1 MKESAKGRFFEKADV
16 DLFLPAQGGGGA
28 GVKTD
33 LCNIHST
40 ACGLKTLLKNGL
52 YNDLQALLHTLNC
65 IHAVLYT
72 NLKHTQYTAY
82 FTTFIK
88 DMGIYLWRSV
98 EDCVYI

>member
-40 ACGLKTLLKNGL
+40 ACGLKTVLKN
-52 YNDLQALLHTLNC
+52 
-65 IHAVLYT
+65 
-72 NLKHTQYTAY
+72 
-82 FTTFIK
+82 
-88 DMGIYLWRSV
+88 
-98 EDCVYI
+98 